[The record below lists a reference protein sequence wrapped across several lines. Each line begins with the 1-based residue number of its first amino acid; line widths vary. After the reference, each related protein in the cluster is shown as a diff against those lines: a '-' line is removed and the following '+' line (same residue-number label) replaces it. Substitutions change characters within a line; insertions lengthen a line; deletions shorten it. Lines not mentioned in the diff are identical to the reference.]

1 MCAGRVDGGG
11 VRLAGRRARDHR
23 DRLHPAWP
31 CHLLDRDDD
40 RRDQGHDA
48 QRRWADAERQFQA
61 GNGNNTMQWAD
72 GVGVVIAGNGNKIT
86 ASNGADTVQ
95 RGQVKR
101 APKHRPLR

>member
-1 MCAGRVDGGG
+1 
-11 VRLAGRRARDHR
+11 
-23 DRLHPAWP
+23 
-31 CHLLDRDDD
+31 
-40 RRDQGHDA
+40 
-48 QRRWADAERQFQA
+48 
-61 GNGNNTMQWAD
+61 MQWAD